1 MATQLRGL
9 WRLLTAA
16 GDDWAAIPE
25 VDVSAIGWSAYK
37 HSPEYAARRALK
49 LKEQRGK
56 CENCHKPVD
65 ELGSL
70 VPLKLGRAGRE
81 RSGDVALMCLACSSQ
96 YRLASHLTATGQ

>member
-16 GDDWAAIPE
+16 GDDWAAIPAF
-25 VDVSAIGWSAYK
+25 DVARLGWSAYK

-49 LKEQRGK
+49 FKEQRGK
-56 CENCHKPVD
+56 CENCHRPVD

-70 VPLKLGRAGRE
+70 VPLTLGRAGRE
-81 RSGDVALMCLACSSQ
+81 QSRDVALMCLTCSTN
-96 YRLASHLTATGQ
+96 YRLASHLTASGQ